1 MKNLIIFC
9 TLAWVALITIPM
21 TNVRSGEVAM
31 KLESSSFQDG
41 GKIPLKYVMPGAGGK
56 NISPELHWENIPE
69 GTKSLA
75 ILMEDPHPV
84 AKHWV
89 HWAVINIPPSVRSIP
104 EGASPDKMPKG
115 SLELQNSFG
124 FKGYGG
130 PQPPPGTGDHPYVFT
145 LYALDVPEISV
156 PEKVTVQSFEKALNG
171 HVLAKAQLTGY
182 FGR

>member
-1 MKNLIIFC
+1 
-9 TLAWVALITIPM
+9 
-21 TNVRSGEVAM
+21 M

-41 GKIPLKYVMPGAGGK
+41 GKIPLKYVMPGAGGE
-56 NISPELHWENIPE
+56 NVSPELHWENLPE

-89 HWAVINIPPSVRSIP
+89 HWAVIDIPPTVRSIP

-115 SLELQNSFG
+115 CLELQNSYG

-145 LYALDVPEISV
+145 LYALDVSEVHVSG
-156 PEKVTVQSFEKALNG
+156 KVTVQSFEQALSG
-171 HVLAKAQLTGY
+171 HVLAKAQMTGY